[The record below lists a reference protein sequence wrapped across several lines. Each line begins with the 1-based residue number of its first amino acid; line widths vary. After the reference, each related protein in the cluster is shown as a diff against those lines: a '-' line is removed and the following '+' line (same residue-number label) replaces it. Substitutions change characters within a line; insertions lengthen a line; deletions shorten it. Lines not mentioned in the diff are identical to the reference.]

1 VREFGGDGGLHGYV
15 TMLRDVSV
23 SVSDASNLR
32 DVDGLIGGGIAS
44 VNTG

>member
-1 VREFGGDGGLHGYV
+1 MGEVGHDGGLHGDV
-15 TMLRDVSV
+15 TVLRDVSV
-23 SVSDASNLR
+23 SVSDASDLR